1 MKRTIYI
8 SKEAIFIWLFFF
20 AGIVLFVHGANSL
33 LREKKSIELHA
44 LSERDCMKGQYVRGN
59 VDAYLVKDIVN
70 LGNGGISGVSQEL
83 VLGITEYAVCTMPIE
98 GNKYIQIMFSDK
110 DKMNALKNNRK
121 NIYIEGE
128 IVRSPIDVNYQ
139 WYEHINN
146 CENFSSENIISEY
159 VIKEIQYAQK
169 EQWMYIGLLL
179 LVFSI
184 ILYLMKRHTLINVQ
198 DIERL

>member
-1 MKRTIYI
+1 MKRTVCI
-8 SKEAIFIWLFFF
+8 SKEAIFIVLCFFGGMF
-20 AGIVLFVHGANSL
+20 CFVHGADSL

-59 VDAYLVKDIVN
+59 VDSYLVKDIVN

-83 VLGITEYAVCTMPIE
+83 VLGITEYAVCTIPIE

-110 DKMNALKNNRK
+110 DKVKALKNNRK
-121 NIYIEGE
+121 NIYFEGE
-128 IVRSPIDVNYQ
+128 IVLSPITVNYG

-146 CENFSSENIISEY
+146 CENFSPENIISEY

-169 EQWMYIGLLL
+169 KEWMYIGLLL
-179 LVFSI
+179 LAFSI
-184 ILYLMKRHTLINVQ
+184 ILYLQNHKK
-198 DIERL
+198 